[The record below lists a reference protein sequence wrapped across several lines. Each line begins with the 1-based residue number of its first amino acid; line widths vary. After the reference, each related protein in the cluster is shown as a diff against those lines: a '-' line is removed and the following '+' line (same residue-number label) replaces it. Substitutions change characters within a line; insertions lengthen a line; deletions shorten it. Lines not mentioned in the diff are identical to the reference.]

1 MNSPVEINRQ
11 RFASALSTHSD
22 TASAIAEVT
31 RAAVEQLE
39 GEPQWGLVFCTH
51 HHTSHS
57 PQLSRQICDQVG
69 TDQLIGCTGES
80 VVGVGSEIENEP
92 AIALWLADLPGVTAH
107 LMHLRFE
114 QTTEGGTFVGWPDAL
129 PGEWPAGAA
138 MVLLGDPFSFPA
150 DVLLERMNED
160 RPGVPIV
167 GGMAS
172 GGSSPGDHA
181 LILGK
186 RSIDHGAVAIVLHG
200 DLAIRTVVSQGC
212 RPIGHHLVITRA
224 EQNVIHQLGG
234 KPALDQLRAIFSEL
248 PTSDQMLVQNGL
260 HVGRV
265 VSEYQN
271 RFEQGDFLIRN
282 VIGFDQENA
291 AIAVAEYMRAGQTIQ
306 FHVRD
311 RQTADDDLRQLL
323 AQANKDSNASPA
335 AALLFTCNGRG
346 TRLFDQPHHDAQC
359 LQRSLG
365 DIPLAGFFAQGEL
378 GPVGNHNFMHGFTA
392 SIALF
397 ENP

>member
-1 MNSPVEINRQ
+1 
-11 RFASALSTHSD
+11 
-22 TASAIAEVT
+22 
-31 RAAVEQLE
+31 
-39 GEPQWGLVFCTH
+39 
-51 HHTSHS
+51 
-57 PQLSRQICDQVG
+57 
-69 TDQLIGCTGES
+69 
-80 VVGVGSEIENEP
+80 
-92 AIALWLADLPGVTAH
+92 
-107 LMHLRFE
+107 
-114 QTTEGGTFVGWPDAL
+114 
-129 PGEWPAGAA
+129 
-138 MVLLGDPFSFPA
+138 
-150 DVLLERMNED
+150 
-160 RPGVPIV
+160 
-167 GGMAS
+167 
-172 GGSSPGDHA
+172 
-181 LILGK
+181 
-186 RSIDHGAVAIVLHG
+186 
-200 DLAIRTVVSQGC
+200 
-212 RPIGHHLVITRA
+212 
-224 EQNVIHQLGG
+224 
-234 KPALDQLRAIFSEL
+234 
-248 PTSDQMLVQNGL
+248 MLVQNGL

-282 VIGFDQENA
+282 VIGFDQENG